1 MSGRAIGAIGVAGVL
16 ISIAATL
23 IEPLW
28 DFPSTAASSAEVARF
43 VAANRDGVIAAV
55 TIYTLGMAL
64 YLAFCAGTWSLLSRR
79 DDVSDVLATI
89 FGACSVA
96 QVAVVF
102 AGFAPTLVIA
112 YRAPEVAG
120 ARELRD
126 LSFGILGLSG
136 APTAVALG
144 AFAAIA
150 LRGRLI
156 HGASAWLAVLAAVAH
171 LAIVFTFAF
180 ESGFLSLE
188 GFGIVA
194 IPATM
199 FAWMLATGIA
209 LLRGR
214 LFRAG
219 SPAP

>member
-1 MSGRAIGAIGVAGVL
+1 MSGRAIGAISVVCFALL
-16 ISIAATL
+16 IVATL

-28 DFPSTAASSAEVARF
+28 DWPPTGASSAEVARF
-43 VAANRDGVIAAV
+43 MAANRDGVIAAV

-64 YLAFCAGTWSLLSRR
+64 YLAFCAALWSLMARR
-79 DDVSDVLATI
+79 SDVSDMLATI
-89 FGACSVA
+89 FGASSVA

-102 AGFAPTLVIA
+102 AGFAPTLVLA

-156 HGASAWLAVLAAVAH
+156 HAASTWLAVLAAVAH
-171 LAIVFTFAF
+171 VAIVFTFAF

-194 IPATM
+194 VPGTM
-199 FAWMLATGIA
+199 FAWMLATAIA
-209 LLRGR
+209 LLRGK